1 MKDGASRRT
10 HSGKESSMKNVG
22 KIALTIAT
30 IALATPAIAQTNTPP
45 APQPDATSPAMKAEI
60 QAQKDHPGNPTN
72 QNTTYPNQAKEQP
85 DPAPAAKP
93 RHVVHTGKRS
103 KRLPITQQDEP
114 NRVTV
119 PPATTDN
126 GPR

>member
-1 MKDGASRRT
+1 MK
-10 HSGKESSMKNVG
+10 KIG
-22 KIALTIAT
+22 KIALAVAT
-30 IALATPAIAQTNTPP
+30 LALSAPAIAQTDTTP
-45 APQPDATSPAMKAEI
+45 ASQPDATSPAMKAEI

-93 RHVVHTGKRS
+93 RHVVHTGKHS

-114 NRVTV
+114 NKVTV
-119 PPATTDN
+119 PPATTDP
-126 GPR
+126 GPK